1 MNIYVGNLCLN
12 TTEREVRRLFW
23 PFGSLVSISLM
34 NDAYIGSGQS
44 KGYAY
49 VDMPSRIEA
58 EAAIDALNG
67 STFKEK
73 TLSVVQALP
82 LSLDGAK
89 TSRFRTR

>member
-12 TTEREVRRLFW
+12 TTEWELRRLFW
-23 PFGSLVSISLM
+23 PFGSLASISIM
-34 NDAYIGSGQS
+34 DDAYIGSGQC

-49 VDMPSRIEA
+49 VEMPSRVEA

-82 LSLDGAK
+82 LSLDHAK

>member
-1 MNIYVGNLCLN
+1 MNIYVGNLCLD
-12 TTEREVRRLFW
+12 TTEWELRRLFW
-23 PFGSLVSISLM
+23 AFGSLDSISIM
-34 NDAYIGSGQS
+34 NDNYIGSGQP

-49 VDMPSRIEA
+49 VEMPSRVEA

-67 STFKEK
+67 STFKAK

-82 LSLDGAK
+82 LSMDHAK